1 MVHSSITTDYTR
13 TVQVCCDPK
22 DDRILEV
29 AVNGNDSFLVT
40 GEDDL
45 THTESVSCNIQV
57 LVPSKLLELIRE
69 RPM

>member
-40 GEDDL
+40 GRDDL